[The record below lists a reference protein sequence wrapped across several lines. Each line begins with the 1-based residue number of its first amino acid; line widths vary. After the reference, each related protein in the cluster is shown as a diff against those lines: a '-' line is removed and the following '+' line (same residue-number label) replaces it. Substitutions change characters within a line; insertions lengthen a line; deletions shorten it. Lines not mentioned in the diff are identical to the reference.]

1 MNVYEEIDQETMMLL
16 LDSLCKRTV
25 EGKQIWENM
34 EYNPISFLQKDIYE
48 KEGACI
54 SQMFEATTVFNNIEY
69 ELELSESIELPSG
82 KGDIFGTISYETE
95 DGEENTYDFS
105 LFFDVEKYDDA
116 NAEELQGIFGNSI
129 IVQFTDAMVGVF
141 ENSDAVAEG
150 FAYARYFHQTG
161 IDPEWE
167 TNPLVKLGEKLMQEH
182 AMLDFHKIVLD
193 TDYRRSL
200 WKRP

>member
-16 LDSLCKRTV
+16 LNSLCKRTV

-48 KEGACI
+48 KEGTCI
-54 SQMFEATTVFNNIEY
+54 SQMFEATTVFNGIEY

-150 FAYARYFHQTG
+150 FAYVVG
-161 IDPEWE
+161 I
-167 TNPLVKLGEKLMQEH
+167 
-182 AMLDFHKIVLD
+182 
-193 TDYRRSL
+193 
-200 WKRP
+200 

>member
-48 KEGACI
+48 KEGTCI

-82 KGDIFGTISYETE
+82 KGDIFGTISYETKVWTSE
-95 DGEENTYDFS
+95 KISPKQILGMMRNKKILKIRRFVRDFACNRPDFMINRS
-105 LFFDVEKYDDA
+105 LFKWRDSYV
-116 NAEELQGIFGNSI
+116 
-129 IVQFTDAMVGVF
+129 
-141 ENSDAVAEG
+141 
-150 FAYARYFHQTG
+150 
-161 IDPEWE
+161 PE
-167 TNPLVKLGEKLMQEH
+167 
-182 AMLDFHKIVLD
+182 I
-193 TDYRRSL
+193 
-200 WKRP
+200 

>member
-82 KGDIFGTISYETE
+82 KIFLEQFLMKQKTEKRIRMIS
-95 DGEENTYDFS
+95 
-105 LFFDVEKYDDA
+105 LC
-116 NAEELQGIFGNSI
+116 L
-129 IVQFTDAMVGVF
+129 
-141 ENSDAVAEG
+141 
-150 FAYARYFHQTG
+150 
-161 IDPEWE
+161 
-167 TNPLVKLGEKLMQEH
+167 LM
-182 AMLDFHKIVLD
+182 
-193 TDYRRSL
+193 
-200 WKRP
+200 

>member
-48 KEGACI
+48 KEGTCI

-69 ELELSESIELPSG
+69 KLELSESIELPSG

-95 DGEENTYDFS
+95 DGKETSY
-105 LFFDVEKYDDA
+105 EKS
-116 NAEELQGIFGNSI
+116 SI
-129 IVQFTDAMVGVF
+129 
-141 ENSDAVAEG
+141 N
-150 FAYARYFHQTG
+150 
-161 IDPEWE
+161 
-167 TNPLVKLGEKLMQEH
+167 
-182 AMLDFHKIVLD
+182 
-193 TDYRRSL
+193 
-200 WKRP
+200 

>member
-48 KEGACI
+48 KEGTCI

-95 DGEENTYDFS
+95 DGKENTYDFS

-167 TNPLVKLGEKLMQEH
+167 TNPSHQ
-182 AMLDFHKIVLD
+182 
-193 TDYRRSL
+193 SQ
-200 WKRP
+200 P

>member
-48 KEGACI
+48 KEGTCI

-69 ELELSESIELPSG
+69 KLELSESIELPSG
-82 KGDIFGTISYETE
+82 KGDIFGTISYETK

-105 LFFDVEKYDDA
+105 LSFDVEKYDDA

-129 IVQFTDAMVGVF
+129 IVQFIDAIVGVF

-182 AMLDFHKIVLD
+182 AMLGFHKIVLD
-193 TDYRRSL
+193 TDYRKSLLKRS
-200 WKRP
+200 

>member
-1 MNVYEEIDQETMMLL
+1 MLL

-48 KEGACI
+48 KEGTCI

-95 DGEENTYDFS
+95 DGKENTYDFS
-105 LFFDVEKYDDA
+105 LSFDVEKYDDA
-116 NAEELQGIFGNSI
+116 NAEELQGIFGSSI
-129 IVQFTDAMVGVF
+129 IVQFTDAIVG
-141 ENSDAVAEG
+141 
-150 FAYARYFHQTG
+150 
-161 IDPEWE
+161 I
-167 TNPLVKLGEKLMQEH
+167 L
-182 AMLDFHKIVLD
+182 KIQM
-193 TDYRRSL
+193 R
-200 WKRP
+200 

>member
-1 MNVYEEIDQETMMLL
+1 MNKTKTIGKIDKKTIQTEY
-16 LDSLCKRTV
+16 
-25 EGKQIWENM
+25 GKLSG
-34 EYNPISFLQKDIYE
+34 PL
-48 KEGACI
+48 
-54 SQMFEATTVFNNIEY
+54 NI
-69 ELELSESIELPSG
+69 I
-82 KGDIFGTISYETE
+82 
-95 DGEENTYDFS
+95 
-105 LFFDVEKYDDA
+105 
-116 NAEELQGIFGNSI
+116 
-129 IVQFTDAMVGVF
+129 QFTDAMVGVF

-193 TDYRRSL
+193 TDYRKSL

>member
-16 LDSLCKRTV
+16 LDFLCKRTV

-48 KEGACI
+48 KEGTCI
-54 SQMFEATTVFNNIEY
+54 SQMFEATTVFNGIEY

-95 DGEENTYDFS
+95 DGKENTYDFS
-105 LFFDVEKYDDA
+105 LSFDVEKYDDA
-116 NAEELQGIFGNSI
+116 NAEELQGIFGSSS
-129 IVQFTDAMVGVF
+129 IVQFTDAIVGIF

-150 FAYARYFHQTG
+150 FAYARYYHQTG
-161 IDPEWE
+161 IDSEWE

-182 AMLDFHKIVLD
+182 AMLYFHKIVLD
-193 TDYRRSL
+193 TASRERL
-200 WKRP
+200 LKR

>member
-69 ELELSESIELPSG
+69 ELELSESIE
-82 KGDIFGTISYETE
+82 IFLEQFLMKQKTEKRIRMIS
-95 DGEENTYDFS
+95 
-105 LFFDVEKYDDA
+105 LC
-116 NAEELQGIFGNSI
+116 L
-129 IVQFTDAMVGVF
+129 
-141 ENSDAVAEG
+141 
-150 FAYARYFHQTG
+150 
-161 IDPEWE
+161 
-167 TNPLVKLGEKLMQEH
+167 LM
-182 AMLDFHKIVLD
+182 
-193 TDYRRSL
+193 
-200 WKRP
+200 

>member
-48 KEGACI
+48 KEGTCI
-54 SQMFEATTVFNNIEY
+54 SQMFEATTVFNGIEY

-95 DGEENTYDFS
+95 DGKENTYDFS
-105 LFFDVEKYDDA
+105 LSFD
-116 NAEELQGIFGNSI
+116 FS
-129 IVQFTDAMVGVF
+129 
-141 ENSDAVAEG
+141 AVASAVVEG
-150 FAYARYFHQTG
+150 MRIKSSAVTSA
-161 IDPEWE
+161 
-167 TNPLVKLGEKLMQEH
+167 
-182 AMLDFHKIVLD
+182 
-193 TDYRRSL
+193 SL
-200 WKRP
+200 IACW